1 VGKRRVTV
9 VVLYTHALLGEG
21 VQKILAAEDGFDVVA
36 VTSGDIEAAERALAT
51 EPDVVVFERNS
62 PLQAIDLLKFTPNAL
77 LIDVGMDAGPTW
89 TYHREQI
96 SAQPEGIL
104 EAIRSLRRTEP
115 AERTDRE
122 EVALEAIPNALGAPS

>member
-9 VVLYTHALLGEG
+9 VVLYTHPLLGEG
-21 VQKILAAEDGFDVVA
+21 VEKMLAAEDGFDVVA
-36 VTSGDIEAAERALAT
+36 VSSRDIEAAERALT
-51 EPDVVVFERNS
+51 SEPDVVVFERNT
-62 PLQAIDLLKFTPNAL
+62 PLQAIDLLKLTPNAL

-104 EAIRSLRRTEP
+104 EAIRGLRRT
-115 AERTDRE
+115 DRDDASPP
-122 EVALEAIPNALGAPS
+122 VPNALGARS

>member
-1 VGKRRVTV
+1 MGKRRVTV
-9 VVLYTHALLGEG
+9 VVLYTHPLLGEG
-21 VQKILAAEDGFDVVA
+21 VEKMLAAEDGFDVVA
-36 VTSGDIEAAERALAT
+36 VSSRDIEAAERALT
-51 EPDVVVFERNS
+51 SEPDVVVFERNA

-104 EAIRSLRRTEP
+104 EAIRSLRRT
-115 AERTDRE
+115 DRE
-122 EVALEAIPNALGAPS
+122 DASSPAIPNTLGART